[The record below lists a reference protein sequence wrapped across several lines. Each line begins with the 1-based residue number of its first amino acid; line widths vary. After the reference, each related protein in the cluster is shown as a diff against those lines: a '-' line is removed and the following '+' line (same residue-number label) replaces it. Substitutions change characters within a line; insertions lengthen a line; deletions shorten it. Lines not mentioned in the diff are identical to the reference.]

1 MLKKRD
7 LVTTIILSFV
17 TCGIYGIVWFIG
29 LTDDASKLNNNPDF
43 TGGKAFLFSLLTCGI
58 YSIYWNYKM
67 GQELYQAAQ
76 KRNINSSDN
85 SILYLILS
93 LVGLGIVS
101 YCLMQDEINKMI
113 DAGV

>member
-1 MLKKRD
+1 
-7 LVTTIILSFV
+7 
-17 TCGIYGIVWFIG
+17 
-29 LTDDASKLNNNPDF
+29 
-43 TGGKAFLFSLLTCGI
+43 
-58 YSIYWNYKM
+58 M

-93 LVGLGIVS
+93 LVGLGIVN

>member
-1 MLKKRD
+1 
-7 LVTTIILSFV
+7 
-17 TCGIYGIVWFIG
+17 
-29 LTDDASKLNNNPDF
+29 
-43 TGGKAFLFSLLTCGI
+43 
-58 YSIYWNYKM
+58 M
-67 GQELYQAAQ
+67 GQELYQAAH

-113 DAGV
+113 VAGV

>member
-17 TCGIYGIVWFIG
+17 TCGIYGIIWFIG
-29 LTDDASKLNNNPDF
+29 LTDDAAKLNNDPEF

-67 GQELYQAAQ
+67 GQELYQAKQ
-76 KRNINSSDN
+76 KRNMNASDN
-85 SILYLILS
+85 SVLYLILS
-93 LVGLGIVS
+93 LVGLGIVN

>member
-17 TCGIYGIVWFIG
+17 TCGIYGIIWFIG
-29 LTDDASKLNNNPDF
+29 LTDDAAKLNNDPEF

-67 GQELYQAAQ
+67 GKTLYEAKQ
-76 KRNINSSDN
+76 KRNIASTDQSV
-85 SILYLILS
+85 LYLILC
-93 LVGLGIVS
+93 LFGLGIVN
-101 YCLMQDEINKMI
+101 YCLMQIH
-113 DAGV
+113 